1 MKKILL
7 VAAAATMMVAC
18 GQTEKLNNDLVNN
31 EAPRVIGF
39 NTISEKATRAGVIED
54 LELYHKT
61 FAVWSTKESMNTHAI
76 DTVFNGD
83 DAKDIITFDSVRLAP
98 NHWTYNPYRYW
109 DRQAVYSFVAVAPN
123 SKVIRFNKP
132 ENVGD
137 NTGTFVTV
145 SADGYTL
152 IGQNLQSTTAPAEA
166 EIKVGFDGADGNDTD
181 IMTSGKIGRKGSDPV
196 ADVNLSFKHILAKLN
211 VSIAKDP
218 VFDNVKVVIKSV
230 KVTGLDDNGVYFEA
244 TSDNNSAWR
253 SALKDS
259 TYALSWVNANGI
271 ELPKSEVVNNKN
283 VAKPLYFIESLVMP
297 QSIEKEVEKLAINY
311 TIVTETRSENYDYV
325 LALQDSVGTKVFD
338 NFLEQNNYTIKL
350 TVKPNVIT
358 FDASSEGW
366 NDIVNGD
373 HDIIVPNE

>member
-181 IMTSGKIGRKGSDPV
+181 LMTSGKIGRKGSDPV

-230 KVTGLDDNGVYFEA
+230 KVTGLDDNGAYFEA

-338 NFLEQNNYTIKL
+338 NFQEQNNYTIKL

>member
-109 DRQAVYSFVAVAPN
+109 DRQAQYSFVAVAPN

-181 IMTSGKIGRKGSDPV
+181 LMTSGKIGRKGSDPV

-338 NFLEQNNYTIKL
+338 NFQEQNNYTIKL

>member
-230 KVTGLDDNGVYFEA
+230 KVTGLDDNGAYFEA

-338 NFLEQNNYTIKL
+338 NFQEQNNYTIKL

-366 NDIVNGD
+366 NDIVNGN

>member
-7 VAAAATMMVAC
+7 FAAAATIMVAC
-18 GQTEKLNNDLVNN
+18 SDTEKLNNNLVNN

-338 NFLEQNNYTIKL
+338 NFQEQNNYTIKL

-366 NDIVNGD
+366 NDIVNGN

>member
-1 MKKILL
+1 MKKFLL

-109 DRQAVYSFVAVAPN
+109 DRQAQYSFVAVAPN

-181 IMTSGKIGRKGSDPV
+181 LMTSGKIGRKGSDPV

-259 TYALSWVNANGI
+259 TYALAWVNANGI

-338 NFLEQNNYTIKL
+338 NFQEQNNYTIKL

-366 NDIVNGD
+366 NDIVNGN

>member
-1 MKKILL
+1 MKKFLL
-7 VAAAATMMVAC
+7 FAAATTMMVAC
-18 GQTEKLNNDLVNN
+18 SDTEKLNNNLVDN

-109 DRQAVYSFVAVAPN
+109 DRQAEYSFVAVAPN

-338 NFLEQNNYTIKL
+338 NFQEQNNYTIKL

-366 NDIVNGD
+366 NDIVNGN

>member
-7 VAAAATMMVAC
+7 FAAAATMMVAC
-18 GQTEKLNNDLVNN
+18 SDTEKLNNNLVDN

-83 DAKDIITFDSVRLAP
+83 DARDIITFDSVRLAP

-109 DRQAVYSFVAVAPN
+109 DRQAEYSFVAVAPN

-132 ENVGD
+132 ENVAD

-152 IGQNLQSTTAPAEA
+152 IGQNLQSATAPAEA

-181 IMTSGKIGRKGSDPV
+181 LMTSSKIGRKGSDPV

-244 TSDNNSAWR
+244 TSDNNSAWK

-259 TYALSWVNANGI
+259 TYALSWVNTNGI

-297 QSIEKEVEKLAINY
+297 QSIEKEVEKLVINY

-325 LALQDSVGTKVFD
+325 LALQDSVGAKVFE
-338 NFLEQNNYTIKL
+338 NFHEQNNYTIKL

>member
-338 NFLEQNNYTIKL
+338 NFQEQNNYTIKL

-366 NDIVNGD
+366 NDIVNGN

>member
-181 IMTSGKIGRKGSDPV
+181 LMTSGKIGRKGSDPV

-338 NFLEQNNYTIKL
+338 NFQEQNNYTIKL

-366 NDIVNGD
+366 NDIVNGN

>member
-109 DRQAVYSFVAVAPN
+109 DRQAEYSFVAVAPN

-338 NFLEQNNYTIKL
+338 NFQEQNNYTIKL

-366 NDIVNGD
+366 NDIVNGN

>member
-18 GQTEKLNNDLVNN
+18 GQTEKLNNDFANN
-31 EAPRVIGF
+31 DAPRVIGF

-109 DRQAVYSFVAVAPN
+109 DRQALYSFVAVAPN

-181 IMTSGKIGRKGSDPV
+181 LMTSGKIGRKGSDPV

-338 NFLEQNNYTIKL
+338 NFQEQNNYTIKL

>member
-7 VAAAATMMVAC
+7 FAAAATIMVAC
-18 GQTEKLNNDLVNN
+18 SDTEKLNNNLVNN

-109 DRQAVYSFVAVAPN
+109 DRQAEYSFVAVAPN

-338 NFLEQNNYTIKL
+338 NFQEQNNYTIKL

-366 NDIVNGD
+366 NDIVNGN

>member
-18 GQTEKLNNDLVNN
+18 GQTEKLNNDFVNN
-31 EAPRVIGF
+31 EAPRIIGF

-109 DRQAVYSFVAVAPN
+109 DRQALYSFVAVAPN

-132 ENVGD
+132 ENVAD

-181 IMTSGKIGRKGSDPV
+181 LMTSGKIGRKGSDPV

-230 KVTGLDDNGVYFEA
+230 KVTGLDDNGAYFEA

-338 NFLEQNNYTIKL
+338 NFQEQNNYTIKL

-366 NDIVNGD
+366 NDIVNGN

>member
-109 DRQAVYSFVAVAPN
+109 DRQAEYSFVAVAPN

-181 IMTSGKIGRKGSDPV
+181 LMTSGKIGRKGSDPV

-338 NFLEQNNYTIKL
+338 NFQEQNNYTIKL

>member
-18 GQTEKLNNDLVNN
+18 GQTEKLNNDFVNN

-109 DRQAVYSFVAVAPN
+109 DRQAQYSFVAVAPN

-181 IMTSGKIGRKGSDPV
+181 LMTSGKIGRKGSDPV

-338 NFLEQNNYTIKL
+338 NFQEQNNYTIKL